1 MSSSRLDLSERYRLH
16 ALHETGMSMRAIAD
30 ALERAPS
37 TISREL
43 RRNQHAARYRPD
55 HAQRISEHRRTQA
68 SRRPRIDAERIGQI
82 EDLLREDFSPE
93 QIAGR
98 TGLASHEWIYRHIYA
113 DQKRGGQLFM
123 HLRKRRRK
131 RRRRGMRDGRG
142 QLTHR
147 RSWTQRPSVV
157 EQRSRIG
164 DWELDTIRASH
175 GKGVVVSMTERRSR
189 LHLLAYSPRRH
200 RRERAQRHCLQRTGA
215 ACASEPYSSHA
226 HRRQRQGVR
235 RSSAHCRLL
244 AERFLF
250 RRSVLRMAA
259 RQQRECQRV
268 DTPILATTDRFQHHH
283 QCAPAMDRAAALQS
297 SAQDTWIQNAP
308 RSLLRG
314 GPQQRC
320 ESELNSPTFPSSLQ

>member
-189 LHLLAYSPRRH
+189 LHLLAYSPDGTAENVRNAIVQRLGGLRH
-200 RRERAQRHCLQRTGA
+200 TVHTLTADNGKEFADHRLIA
-215 ACASEPYSSHA
+215 AC
-226 HRRQRQGVR
+226 
-235 RSSAHCRLL
+235 
-244 AERFLF
+244 
-250 RRSVLRMAA
+250 
-259 RQQRECQRV
+259 
-268 DTPILATTDRFQHHH
+268 
-283 QCAPAMDRAAALQS
+283 
-297 SAQDTWIQNAP
+297 
-308 RSLLRG
+308 
-314 GPQQRC
+314 
-320 ESELNSPTFPSSLQ
+320 

>member
-1 MSSSRLDLSERYRLH
+1 MSSSRLDLSERDRLH
-16 ALHETGMSMRAIAD
+16 ALHETGMSMHAIAD

-123 HLRKRRRK
+123 HLRKRRR
-131 RRRRGMRDGRG
+131 GMRDGRG

-189 LHLLAYSPRRH
+189 LHLLAYSPDGTAENVRNAIVQRLGGLRH
-200 RRERAQRHCLQRTGA
+200 TVHTLTADNGKEFADHRLIAACLQSDFYFA
-215 ACASEPYSSHA
+215 DPYCAWQRGSNENANGLTRQYLPRQTDFSTITNAHLRWIEQRLYNRPRKILGFKTPLEVFSEE
-226 HRRQRQGVR
+226 V
-235 RSSAHCRLL
+235 
-244 AERFLF
+244 
-250 RRSVLRMAA
+250 
-259 RQQRECQRV
+259 
-268 DTPILATTDRFQHHH
+268 
-283 QCAPAMDRAAALQS
+283 
-297 SAQDTWIQNAP
+297 
-308 RSLLRG
+308 
-314 GPQQRC
+314 
-320 ESELNSPTFPSSLQ
+320 LNSVANQS

>member
-1 MSSSRLDLSERYRLH
+1 MSSSRLDLSERYCLH

-189 LHLLAYSPRRH
+189 LHLLAYSPDGTAENVRNAIVQRLGGLRH
-200 RRERAQRHCLQRTGA
+200 TVHTLTADNGKEFAD
-215 ACASEPYSSHA
+215 
-226 HRRQRQGVR
+226 HR
-235 RSSAHCRLL
+235 AHCRLL
-244 AERFLF
+244 AERFLY
-250 RRSVLRMAA
+250 SQIPYCAW
-259 RQQRECQRV
+259 QRGSNAECQRV
-268 DTPILATTDRFQHHH
+268 DTPILATHRPHFSTITNAHLR
-283 QCAPAMDRAAALQS
+283 
-297 SAQDTWIQNAP
+297 WIEQRLYNRP
-308 RSLLRG
+308 RKILGFKTPL
-314 GPQQRC
+314 
-320 ESELNSPTFPSSLQ
+320 EVFSEEVLNSVANQS

>member
-1 MSSSRLDLSERYRLH
+1 
-16 ALHETGMSMRAIAD
+16 
-30 ALERAPS
+30 
-37 TISREL
+37 
-43 RRNQHAARYRPD
+43 
-55 HAQRISEHRRTQA
+55 QRISEHRRTQA

-189 LHLLAYSPRRH
+189 LHLLAYSPDGTAENVRNAIVQRLGGLRH
-200 RRERAQRHCLQRTGA
+200 TVHTLTADNGKEFADHRLIAACLQSDFYFA
-215 ACASEPYSSHA
+215 DPYCAWQRGSNENANGLTRQYLPRQTDFSTITNAHLRWIEQRLYNRPRKILGFKTPLEVFSEE
-226 HRRQRQGVR
+226 V
-235 RSSAHCRLL
+235 
-244 AERFLF
+244 
-250 RRSVLRMAA
+250 
-259 RQQRECQRV
+259 
-268 DTPILATTDRFQHHH
+268 
-283 QCAPAMDRAAALQS
+283 
-297 SAQDTWIQNAP
+297 
-308 RSLLRG
+308 
-314 GPQQRC
+314 
-320 ESELNSPTFPSSLQ
+320 LNSVANQS